1 MEEIA
6 AFFKKT
12 GLFYIA
18 TIEDGKPR
26 VRPFGNLMI
35 LQGAFFINT
44 GRKKR
49 FYAQIQRNPYV
60 EICAF
65 DKGTWYRVE
74 AKVTEVD
81 DEKIKEQ
88 IMEGDPF
95 VKKNYAQQMENL
107 VALRL
112 DEVKAYRCQF
122 NNAQCVYEQKD

>member
-18 TIEDGKPR
+18 TVENGKPR

-35 LQGAFFINT
+35 IQGDFYINT

-49 FYAQIQRNPYV
+49 FYAQIQLNPYV
-60 EICAF
+60 ELCAF

-74 AKVTEVD
+74 AKVTEIN
-81 DEKIKEQ
+81 DEKIK
-88 IMEGDPF
+88 
-95 VKKNYAQQMENL
+95 A
-107 VALRL
+107 
-112 DEVKAYRCQF
+112 
-122 NNAQCVYEQKD
+122 NNPPTKVMSMLPKLEAAVCHPIIF

>member
-18 TIEDGKPR
+18 TVENGKPR

-35 LQGAFFINT
+35 IQGDFYINT

-49 FYAQIQRNPYV
+49 FYAQIQLNPYV
-60 EICAF
+60 ELCAF

-74 AKVTEVD
+74 AKVTEIN
-81 DEKIKEQ
+81 DEKIKAQ
-88 IMEGDPF
+88 IVERDSF
-95 VKKNYAQQMENL
+95 VKKNYADQMENL

-112 DEVKAYRCQF
+112 DQVKAYRCQF
-122 NNAQCVYEQKD
+122 NNAQCVYEQED